1 MNASSPAPKASAG
14 TAAAAPQP
22 AGFDHAFRV
31 RLREL
36 LLWRRDV
43 RRFRSEPLPSGSLDA
58 LIELACLAPSVGLSQ
73 PWRFVIVD
81 DAARRA
87 AIQHN
92 FATCN
97 AAALAAQTER
107 AGLYARL
114 KLAGL
119 SEAPCHLAVFADRTT
134 AQGHG
139 LGRRTMPEM
148 IEYSAVTA
156 VHTIWLAARAQ
167 GIGMGWVSILDPR
180 AVTEILAVP
189 PDWKFIGY
197 FCLGYPQTDDTVPEL
212 EQSGWERRRLPE
224 SVVIRR

>member
-1 MNASSPAPKASAG
+1 MSANPISQSGTNTEAPRAVSFG
-14 TAAAAPQP
+14 P
-22 AGFDHAFRV
+22 AFRV

-36 LLWRRDV
+36 LIWRRDV
-43 RRFRSEPLPSGSLDA
+43 RRFRRDPLPAGTLEA

-81 DAARRA
+81 EGARRA
-87 AIQHN
+87 AIREN

-97 AAALAAQTER
+97 AQALAAQSGDR
-107 AGLYARL
+107 AGLYSQL

-119 SEAPCHLAVFADRTT
+119 DDAPCHFAVFADRTT

-167 GIGMGWVSILDPR
+167 GIGMGWVSILDPLKV
-180 AVTEILAVP
+180 AAALDVP
-189 PDWKFIGY
+189 AEWKFIGY
-197 FCLGYPQTDDTVPEL
+197 FCVGYPQADDTIPEL
-212 EQSGWERRRLPE
+212 EQSGWERRRVPH
-224 SVVIRR
+224 SVIVRR